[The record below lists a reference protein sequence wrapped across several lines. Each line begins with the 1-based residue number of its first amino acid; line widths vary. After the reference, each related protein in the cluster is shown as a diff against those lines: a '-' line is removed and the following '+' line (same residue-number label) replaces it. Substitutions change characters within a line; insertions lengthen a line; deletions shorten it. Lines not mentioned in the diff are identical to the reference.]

1 MVEVFE
7 KGAVKIN
14 DAFNIGRSVDAN
26 RKQIRD
32 MISTTRAAIREIE
45 QDYRDMMAVAE
56 QMGGPDKLSKEGQEW
71 LSNLKD
77 AIKEAKAQ
85 LAGLQDKLQN
95 ENYLRGGFISGL
107 TNGIQGLMGAYTAAS
122 GVLARFNADEE
133 KLVAIQTKLQSSMS
147 ILMGLQQV
155 YNTLQSTSSF
165 RLQVV
170 SRLTDLYAKAQARLA
185 AATGAAK
192 LAMGA
197 WVAVIAAAVAGMAVL
212 ITRAAK
218 HRKEV
223 EDTNKAINATAQSVA
238 GQLTAYRQLQ
248 IEWEKANGSLEAQ
261 NKLLKDSKWDELG
274 LAVKDVNDAEK
285 ALVTNSS
292 DVVQSFVL
300 KAKAAY
306 LYAQAQE
313 SIEKAAKK
321 DLQADK
327 LQKQKDEGNYN
338 FWDRTRATVMAPFS
352 PYDNAR
358 EKIMDDLAQ
367 KRINRLRQQSEESM
381 EVGDDILTQISNLTT
396 DAENLVEDF
405 VEDTNNN
412 VSGGAKAMAD
422 NVEREI
428 KDLRQKISNA
438 RESLDDYEA
447 DFSVSIIEDEAE
459 RSLAALKL
467 AHERKIEELEREK
480 DELEAAF
487 LQLNILET
495 GNPQAGLTEE
505 QSAELE
511 RFGDYIRRVGEEFA
525 KEEAQQAAKTF
536 NDLLVQYRGFGAKY
550 VAETAEYER
559 KRAELIKGTTD
570 ENKEEVE
577 DALDELEREY
587 QKTLAELGQDLA
599 NSGKDIDF
607 SKWVDQ
613 LADMSL
619 MDLQIELQTKTDD
632 LELLNELFP
641 EETEQVAEL
650 RAQIAMLNAAIK
662 AYKEEKTEATDTDK
676 WTDLAQV
683 IDICRKSITELGQRI
698 GGAFGEAIESIG
710 ETIGSISQLINASE
724 ELKKNPESLTAKFAV
739 ATSAIEGVASIVGNV
754 IKSVKASEEATK
766 AWADT
771 IRECAHEYALLN
783 IESKMYERR
792 NIFGVEN
799 PYQKAI
805 DSAKAYAEAIGVLQ
819 EKQNELYAGQVQTG
833 TKKVTD
839 WEAVGKNASA
849 GAGAGAAIGTALGG
863 WAMGLGTLIGGAI
876 GAVVGGVSGLFT
888 KKVVPI
894 MDSLTS
900 QYGQLFDANTYE
912 LNPALLADYDKL
924 DEDTKKVIDNWDE
937 IVQKTEEAKNAM
949 KENFSSLAGDIGS
962 QLSDALVNAFT
973 DGDVYAAVDDFHQYT
988 TEAIQNIIE
997 QMIFSQAFGDL
1008 FDELEGKFNESFLG
1022 ANADQNL
1029 VDDLIWFSEQYKK
1042 RLEDYNTMMTDAQD
1056 ALGDLGF
1063 DLWQKPEEKR
1073 EATRRSSLGA
1083 SQDSIDESNGR
1094 LTAIQGH
1101 TFAIMNDVALIRSQ
1115 NEELRLRTSELLA
1128 EVMGIH
1134 QDTTYMGTLL
1144 DEMNGYVREVRSGVN
1159 IILDKG
1165 VTVQ

>member
-1 MVEVFE
+1 MVQLFE
-7 KGAVKIN
+7 SGAVKID
-14 DAFNIGRSVDAN
+14 DAFYLGKTMDAN
-26 RKQIRD
+26 KKEIRD
-32 MISTTRAAIREIE
+32 MVNTTKSAIREMEHAYQELMDEI
-45 QDYRDMMAVAE
+45 
-56 QMGGPDKLSKEGQEW
+56 KEGGGIEEYDEETKEW
-71 LSNLKD
+71 LNNLKNGI
-77 AIKEAKAQ
+77 ASAKDMVK
-85 LAGLQDKLQN
+85 GLQENLQDQN
-95 ENYLRGGFISGL
+95 FMKGNIFSGVA
-107 TNGIQGLMGAYTAAS
+107 NGLQGLMGAYTAAS
-122 GVLARFNADEE
+122 GVLAHFNADEE
-133 KLVAIQTKLQSSMS
+133 KLLAIQTKLQSSMS

-155 YNTLQSTSSF
+155 YNTLQSTSAF
-165 RLQVV
+165 RLQIV
-170 SRLTDLYAKAQARLA
+170 SRLTEAYARAQAKLA

-197 WVAVIAAAVAGMAVL
+197 WVAVIAAAVAGLAIL

-223 EDTNKAINATAQSVA
+223 EETNKAIKATAQSVA

-248 IEWEKANGSLEAQ
+248 IEWEKANGSLEEQ
-261 NKLLKDSKWDELG
+261 KKILEDSKWDELG

-285 ALVTNSS
+285 ALVTNSA

-321 DLQADK
+321 DLEADR
-327 LQKQKDEGNYN
+327 LQSKKDEGDFNW
-338 FWDRTRATVMAPFS
+338 WDRARATLLAPFS
-352 PYDNAR
+352 PYDNAKER
-358 EKIMDDLAQ
+358 IERGLAQ
-367 KRINRLRQQSEESM
+367 RRIDRKRRKSGESM
-381 EVGDDILTQISNLTT
+381 EEGSEILTQISELTT
-396 DAENLVEDF
+396 EAEGLVEDF
-405 VEDTNNN
+405 VEDVNNN
-412 VSGGAKAMAD
+412 ISGGAKAMAD
-422 NVEREI
+422 NVEKEI

-438 RESLDDYEA
+438 RDNLDDYEA
-447 DFSVSIIEDEAE
+447 DFAVSIIEDEGE

-511 RFGDYIRRVGEEFA
+511 RFGDYIQRVGEQFT

-559 KRAELIKGTTD
+559 KRAELMKGTTE

-632 LELLNELFP
+632 LELLEQLFP
-641 EETEQVAEL
+641 EEAEQVAEL
-650 RAQIAMLNAAIK
+650 RAQVAMLNAALK
-662 AYKEEKTEATDTDK
+662 EYKEEKAEATDTDK

-683 IDICRKSITELGQRI
+683 IDICRKSITELGQKI
-698 GGAFGEAIESIG
+698 GGVFGRAVESIG
-710 ETIGSISQLINASE
+710 ETLGSISQLINAAD
-724 ELKKNPESLTAKFAV
+724 ELKKNPDSLTAKFTV
-739 ATSAIEGVASIVGNV
+739 ATSAIEGIASIIGNV
-754 IKSVKASEEATK
+754 IEKVKASEEATK

-819 EKQNELYAGQVQTG
+819 EKQNELYSGQVQTG

-839 WEAVGKNASA
+839 WEAVGKNAAA
-849 GAGAGAAIGTALGG
+849 GAGAGAAIGTAVGG

-888 KKVVPI
+888 KKVVSI

-924 DEDTKKVIDNWDE
+924 DDDTKQIISNWDE
-937 IVQKTEEAKNAM
+937 IVAKTKEARRAM
-949 KENFSSLAGDIGS
+949 EENFSSLAGDIGT

-973 DGDVYAAVDDFHQYT
+973 DGDIYAAVDDFHQYT
-988 TEAIQNIIE
+988 TEAIQSIIE

-1008 FDELEGKFNESFLG
+1008 FDELESKFNESFLG

-1029 VDDLIWFSEQYKK
+1029 IDDLIWFSEQYKK

-1063 DLWQKPEEKR
+1063 DLWQKED
-1073 EATRRSSLGA
+1073 TRRTAKTRSSLGA
-1083 SQDSIDESNGR
+1083 SQDSIDESNAR
-1094 LTAIQGH
+1094 LTAIQSH
-1101 TFAIMNDVALIRSQ
+1101 TFSIMNDVALIRMQ
-1115 NEELRLRTSELLA
+1115 NEELRLRSTEILA

-1134 QDTTYMGTLL
+1134 QDTTNAGLMMEEMMGYIK
-1144 DEMNGYVREVRSGVN
+1144 DVRSNMNV
-1159 IILDKG
+1159 IVDRG
-1165 VTVQ
+1165 VTML